1 MVPYE
6 SQESQILKLQ
16 ERVHFLEETNLNY
29 LKTLDVLTACSD
41 FQSDIYRLKEPS
53 FVIRAVFGQLRRLIP
68 FSTLSMFGVDEDAS
82 FALTVCEPEPAA
94 SLIRREIDARVQDG
108 TFAWALNQNHPVV
121 VPTISGADTLVLHVL
136 ATNSRIRG
144 MFAGIMRGSHLGTEV
159 STLNALSSILINT
172 AYAVE
177 NSELYEM
184 LQEHM
189 QTLEMKVAQRTTE
202 LEDALLRAE
211 AATAA
216 KSVFLANMSHEIRTP
231 MNGVIGLG
239 RLLMETRLDKVQQNY
254 LESLTDCA
262 ENLLTIINEI
272 LDVSKIEAGMI
283 TLESVVFD
291 LQRFLERSLQPFML
305 RGQDKG
311 VQVVL
316 APSPDLPPLVVGD
329 PVRIRQVLAN
339 LVGNALK
346 FTPKGS
352 ITVRCS
358 LTGSEEGCA
367 GLKFSVADTG
377 IGIPPQAME
386 VIFEKFSQA
395 DSSTTRLYGGTGLGL
410 PISRSLVQ
418 LMGGELTVESA
429 VGEGSVFTFTL
440 QVRLPKPGDVPPA
453 EECEAHLEKVEREL
467 KILIVD
473 DVPINQLIS
482 LKLIAKS
489 GNHLVDCAENG
500 REAVD
505 KWELEDY
512 DLIFMDV
519 QMPVMDGLEA
529 TRTIRSRELETGRRV
544 HICAMTANAMKEDV
558 EICSQAGMDSYI
570 SKPVRERDINVV
582 IRKIAAEAEVAPPP
596 EEADTAGDLPC
607 ILADFDRRD
616 LLERLG
622 GDDGV
627 VGIFVEKFNTAVAE
641 HLDVLH
647 EALLRGDY
655 QTVHFRAHTIAGTAA
670 NMGAPKIRDLAA
682 RMELLAKAQD
692 TETLGGLFE
701 ELLQAFAAFKTAAAD
716 SAHPVRPHLH

>member
-1 MVPYE
+1 MEPNE
-6 SQESQILKLQ
+6 EDQILKLQ
-16 ERVHFLEETNLNY
+16 ERVHFLEEMNLNY
-29 LKTLDVLTACSD
+29 LRTLDVLTACSD

-53 FVIRAVFGQLRRLIP
+53 FVIKAVFGQLRRLIP

-82 FALTVCEPEPAA
+82 FTITVCEPEGAA
-94 SLIRREIDARVQDG
+94 SLIRKEIDARVQDG

-121 VPTISGADTLVLHVL
+121 VPTVSGTETLVLHVL

-144 MFAGIMRGSHLGTEV
+144 MFAGVMPGSHLSAEV

-184 LQEHM
+184 LQENM

-202 LEDALLRAE
+202 LEDALVKAE

-239 RLLMETRLDKVQQNY
+239 RLLMETQLDKVQRNY
-254 LESLTDCA
+254 MESLTDCA

-283 TLESVVFD
+283 TLESAVFD
-291 LQRFLERSLQPFML
+291 LRRFLERSLQPFML

-311 VQVVL
+311 VQVLL
-316 APSPDLPPLVVGD
+316 APAPDLPPLVVGD
-329 PVRIRQVLAN
+329 QVRIRQVLGN

-352 ITVRCS
+352 ITIRCS
-358 LTGSEEGCA
+358 STVQEDGAE
-367 GLKFSVADTG
+367 LKFSVADTG
-377 IGIPPQAME
+377 IGIAPQAME

-410 PISRSLVQ
+410 PISRSLVE
-418 LMGGELTVESA
+418 LMGGKLSVESR
-429 VGEGSVFTFTL
+429 VGEGSVFTFHL
-440 QVRLPKPGDVPPA
+440 RVRLPGPGEVPAA
-453 EECEAHLEKVEREL
+453 EECDALPQKVEREL
-467 KILIVD
+467 RILVVD

-489 GNHLVDCAENG
+489 GNHVVDCAENG
-500 REAVD
+500 REAVE
-505 KWELEDY
+505 KWGSGQY

-519 QMPVMDGLEA
+519 QMPIMDGLEA
-529 TRTIRSRELETGRRV
+529 TRTIRSREQETGRRV

-558 EICSQAGMDSYI
+558 KICRQAGMDDYI
-570 SKPVRERDINVV
+570 SKPVRERDVSTV
-582 IRKIAAEAEVAPPP
+582 IRKIAAEAETNSTP
-596 EEADTAGDLPC
+596 EDADTAERLPNR
-607 ILADFDRRD
+607 LPDFDRRD

-622 GDDGV
+622 GDEEV
-627 VGIFVEKFNTAVAE
+627 VGIFVEKFITAVAE
-641 HLDVLH
+641 HLDVLGKALQQDEH
-647 EALLRGDY
+647 E
-655 QTVHFRAHTIAGTAA
+655 TVHFKAHTIAGTAA
-670 NMGAPKIRDLAA
+670 NMGAPRIRGIAV
-682 RMELLAKAQD
+682 RMELLAKAQEPSELD
-692 TETLGGLFE
+692 GLYG
-701 ELLQAFAAFKTAAAD
+701 ELLEAFSAFKAVAVEIGHTGA
-716 SAHPVRPHLH
+716 